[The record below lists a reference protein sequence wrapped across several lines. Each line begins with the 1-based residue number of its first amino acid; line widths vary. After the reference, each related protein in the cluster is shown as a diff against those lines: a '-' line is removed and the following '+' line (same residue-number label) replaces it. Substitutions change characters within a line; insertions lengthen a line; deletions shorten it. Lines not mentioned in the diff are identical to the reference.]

1 MPKTKLTF
9 EGDNRTG
16 RAFREVNSSLG
27 RMGSSVARV
36 GSSLRG
42 LTAILGAGLFARGAK
57 GSLDFADKIGK
68 LNSRL
73 GASTEFLSE
82 MRFAAEQT
90 GVTFET
96 FTMGL
101 QRMQRRVA
109 EAAQGTGEAKNALL
123 ELGINAK
130 KLVGLSLEDQFDVIA
145 QALSKVG
152 SESDQVRLAMKLFDS
167 EGVALLQTMEGGG
180 EAVRAL
186 REEAQRLG
194 VSLSK
199 DATDGAAAANDA
211 MNRISTSVRG
221 VVEELAINF
230 APAISA
236 VAQFLGEF
244 IPRSVNLANAAFAS
258 LAGAVAYAFAQVV
271 QVAGGALGKLAA
283 AMEFFY
289 VPGAGGVKDAS
300 EALLSFSDRVTGFG
314 ASALQAAGNSFDLAI
329 GIKEVGKN
337 AKTAKQSVDEL
348 AASVAGGAAAP
359 DGSESVGGKGLD
371 KLYANLFKTA
381 AGQKG
386 GEENEA
392 LGQVTDSIAGAL
404 VAGVES
410 GGEGMKAAFK
420 GILADL
426 AAQALKSQLVN
437 LLGGL
442 FGGGG
447 GGLASAIG
455 GKQAGGQVVPGVYR
469 VGENGPETLAIGQR
483 AMVYANRGASGGG
496 GGGAVYNIDARGAGP
511 NAAAE
516 IEAAIK
522 RAELQTTASILDKQR
537 RGRFR

>member
-1 MPKTKLTF
+1 MPKTRLTF

-27 RMGSSVARV
+27 RMGSSVTRV
-36 GSSLRG
+36 AGSLRG
-42 LTAILGAGLFARGAK
+42 MVGILGAGLFARGAK
-57 GSLDFADKIGK
+57 GSLEFADKIGK

-109 EAAQGTGEAKNALL
+109 EAAQGTGEAKNALI

-145 QALSKVG
+145 EALSEVG

-167 EGVALLQTMEGGG
+167 EGVALLQTMEGGA

-186 REEAQRLG
+186 RDEAKGLG

-199 DATDGAAAANDA
+199 DATDGAAEANDA
-211 MNRISTSVRG
+211 INRISTSLRG

-230 APAISA
+230 APAIAS
-236 VAQFLGEF
+236 VSKFLGVF
-244 IPRSVNLANAAFAS
+244 IPAAVNLANAAFAS
-258 LAGAVAYAFAQVV
+258 LVGAVSYAFAQVV
-271 QVAGGALGKLAA
+271 KVAGSALGQLAA

-289 VPGAGGVKDAS
+289 VPGSGGVKDAS
-300 EALLSFSDRVTGFG
+300 ETLLAFASTVTTFGSGAL
-314 ASALQAAGNSFDLAI
+314 AAAGQSFDLAI
-329 GIKEVGKN
+329 GIKQVGTN
-337 AKTAKQSVDEL
+337 AQAAKKSVDEL
-348 AASVAGGAAAP
+348 VAAVATPAEA

-371 KLYANLFKTA
+371 AIYKNLFKTA
-381 AGQKG
+381 SDRKG
-386 GEENEA
+386 KKTEGLANI
-392 LGQVTDSIAGAL
+392 TDSISGAL

-410 GGEGMKAAFK
+410 GGQGMKAALK

-426 AAQALKSQLVN
+426 ASQALKSQLVS
-437 LLGGL
+437 LLGSL
-442 FGGGG
+442 FGGGAG
-447 GGLASAIG
+447 GFFSGLG
-455 GKQAGGQVVPGVYR
+455 GKQAGGQAGPGIYR
-469 VGENGPETLAIGQR
+469 VGESGPETIALGQR
-483 AMVYANRGASGGG
+483 AMIAANRGSSGGG
-496 GGGAVYNIDARGAGP
+496 GGGTVYNIDARGAGP

-516 IEAAIK
+516 IEAAI
-522 RAELQTTASILDKQR
+522 RLAEVRTTASILDKQR
-537 RGRFR
+537 RGRLR